1 MKAKRKILIVDDDD
15 LTLRYM
21 RYLLEQCDYLVT
33 SCGSSEEALR
43 LITTARFEA
52 FLTDY
57 NMAGMSGLELV
68 ARFRAQ
74 FPGGFVVGMSGFE
87 MSDAFSAA
95 GADRFLHKPTLPA
108 TIEQVF
114 CNGRI

>member
-1 MKAKRKILIVDDDD
+1 V
-15 LTLRYM
+15 
-21 RYLLEQCDYLVT
+21 LEQCDYLVT
-33 SCGSSEEALR
+33 SCSSSEEALR
-43 LITTARFEA
+43 LITTATFDA

-68 ARFRAQ
+68 VRFRSQ

-87 MSDAFSAA
+87 LSDAFSAA
-95 GADRFLHKPTLPA
+95 GADRFLHKPVLPA

-114 CNGRI
+114 CSSRT